1 MTLFTDAERA
11 LAEKDFHEVWDSRMT
26 RTTLIVVPIVM
37 VVFLPVLFLVM
48 VYIVPTNQING
59 MEQMM
64 KLLPPEAKGFTIQ
77 QDIFYLMIN
86 LMCPMLFLMIP
97 LMASSVSAACSFV
110 GEKERGTL
118 ESLLLTP
125 MKIRQIFHAKVIGC
139 VVISAVTTAVSF
151 VVFSAVVSVGDIM
164 LRLPFFLNWSWLV
177 LILLLAPGCT
187 VFGVVFMV
195 LVSGKSKNYMES
207 VQTSGYIVLPVVLLF
222 IGQMTGL
229 FRLGAFAL
237 LCVSLAVLALDTVLW
252 TVCSR
257 LFTPD
262 KLLR

>member
-1 MTLFTDAERA
+1 MTLITDAERA

-26 RTTLIVVPIVM
+26 RTTLIIVPIVM
-37 VVFLPVLFLVM
+37 VVFLPIMFLVIA
-48 VYIVPTNQING
+48 YTVPTSQING

-64 KLLPPEAKGFTIQ
+64 KLLPPEAKNFTIQ
-77 QDIFYLMIN
+77 QDIFYLMTN

-125 MKIRQIFHAKVIGC
+125 MKIRQIFHAKVLGC
-139 VVISAVTTAVSF
+139 IVISAITTVVSF
-151 VVFSAVVSVGDIM
+151 VVFSAVTAVGDLM
-164 LRLPFFLNWSWLV
+164 LGLPFFLDWSWLV
-177 LILLLAPGCT
+177 LVFLLAPGCT

-222 IGQMTGL
+222 IGQLTGL

-237 LCVSLAVLALDTVLW
+237 LCVSLALFVLDAILW